1 MDQNLVKKILTIK
14 SGQFIFSRKYSEDK
28 LTEVLFETKI
38 LYHTISDLPILPD
51 LASQIEEDIIIK
63 SIFSTAAIEGNQL
76 SEERV
81 AEIVKQPARKETA
94 HRAEKEILNL
104 KQAYDLIRNLKP
116 AQPPI
121 LLAEETIKEIHA
133 IVTKDIA
140 HPHNIPGQYR
150 NHTVEVGNEEHGG
163 IYRPP
168 KILKDIETLMK
179 EFVTWINSEEILQLD
194 PILRSSL
201 AHYHL
206 GLIHPFSDGN
216 GRTARIFEAMIL
228 QSRGFR
234 FVPVMLSNYYY
245 RNINDYF
252 WAFSRSILG
261 EDHDV
266 TPFLEFTANGF
277 LHSLNTIR
285 GIIFYFIRR
294 FTLQDYYRHLKRT
307 KRISQRQLDL
317 LNFLLDYHEPIT
329 IPDLFN
335 TSPFNVLYR
344 NASERTARRDL
355 EKLLVENLLTLN
367 DKKYELNLRALEQ
380 K

>member
-1 MDQNLVKKILTIK
+1 MDKNKVKIILTMK
-14 SGQFIFSRKYSEDK
+14 SGQFIFSSKYSEEK
-28 LTEVLFETKI
+28 LIEILIQSRI
-38 LYHTISDLPILPD
+38 LYRTISDMPILPD

-81 AEIVKQPARKETA
+81 AEIVKKPPGKETA
-94 HRAEKEILNL
+94 QRAEKEIRNL
-104 KQAYDLIRNLKP
+104 KQAYDIIKSF
-116 AQPPI
+116 QPTQSPI
-121 LLAEETIKEIHA
+121 LLEEETIKEIHA
-133 IVTKDIA
+133 IVTQDIE

-168 KILKDIETLMK
+168 KILKDIESLMK
-179 EFVTWINSEEILQLD
+179 EFIAWINSEEILQLD
-194 PILRSSL
+194 PVLRSSL

-216 GRTARIFEAMIL
+216 GRTARIIEAMML

-252 WAFSRSILG
+252 RAFSYSIHG

-266 TPFLEFTANGF
+266 TPFLEFTASGF

-294 FTLQDYYRHLKRT
+294 FALQDYYRHMKKNR
-307 KRISQRQLDL
+307 KISQRQLDL
-317 LNFLLDYHEPIT
+317 LNMLLDHHRSIT

-335 TSPFNVLYR
+335 TSPFDVLYR
-344 NASERTARRDL
+344 KASERTARRDL
-355 EKLLVENLLTLN
+355 KKLLDENLLTLN
-367 DKKYELNLRALEQ
+367 DKKYELNLRALE